1 MTDITS
7 KFRTDM
13 AKLFIDDVQS
23 GNYYL
28 FAACDSNEATMNS
41 DSSKKSFLERAL
53 FGKKID
59 PEEVYYAIKNY
70 PWQQNTIYTQYDD
83 EVDLQSEK
91 YYTVVYPENNETGD
105 YKVYKCLFNNYGSP
119 SINSPNYSEV
129 TPDQIYETGDGYV
142 WKYMYSLTE
151 FEFDKHNTRGYVP
164 VFQEANTVT
173 DDTSEINQIF
183 ITNSDNNRGYESVEG
198 TIFQVSRGSE
208 NNVAISVIAGAIN
221 QIENYYANYSF
232 YVTNENNVSI
242 VYELDTYEYVSPTR
256 AKITLKEGVPIDG
269 VLAESSSFQ
278 ILPRIKILGDGNG
291 AKAIPRVSSSD
302 GNIYKIIVINK
313 GSGYTR
319 ATATIP
325 DPFGFDPNT
334 LSSLDERIVLRP
346 IISPP
351 GGHGN
356 NIANELSSKHALIYN
371 GISEFDND
379 IIPTVNVFGSIGIVK
394 DPEFKTAN
402 TTPDI
407 FNNTIEVLLDG
418 HSLELDELVTQIETD
433 PNSEFYNE
441 ITFSGRVNEIS
452 GNTIK
457 ICEYMGP
464 YPNGLNTANTS
475 YDFSDISINSEL
487 PLYSSRDEILV
498 INTAEDAIKPSNYV
512 QRSGKVYYMNTFSPI
527 TRTEASREQIKVII
541 EF

>member
-1 MTDITS
+1 M
-7 KFRTDM
+7 
-13 AKLFIDDVQS
+13 
-23 GNYYL
+23 
-28 FAACDSNEATMNS
+28 
-41 DSSKKSFLERAL
+41 
-53 FGKKID
+53 
-59 PEEVYYAIKNY
+59 
-70 PWQQNTIYTQYDD
+70 
-83 EVDLQSEK
+83 
-91 YYTVVYPENNETGD
+91 
-105 YKVYKCLFNNYGSP
+105 
-119 SINSPNYSEV
+119 
-129 TPDQIYETGDGYV
+129 
-142 WKYMYSLTE
+142 
-151 FEFDKHNTRGYVP
+151 
-164 VFQEANTVT
+164 
-173 DDTSEINQIF
+173 
-183 ITNSDNNRGYESVEG
+183 
-198 TIFQVSRGSE
+198 
-208 NNVAISVIAGAIN
+208 
-221 QIENYYANYSF
+221 
-232 YVTNENNVSI
+232 
-242 VYELDTYEYVSPTR
+242 DTYEYVSPTR